1 MRLVQI
7 RRSIASTD
15 KFQKMTKS
23 KLIKRLFI
31 GVGVF
36 LLLFIAAL
44 VAIPFLF
51 KDEILEGVKK
61 AANENLNAKVDF
73 ASLDISLLRSF
84 PSVSIGLNDYSITG
98 IEPFDGVKLAA
109 GESALVTVDFWS
121 AWNFGK
127 VPLNIHSITLDKPVI
142 NVIVLADGRANYD
155 IAKPTADTSSTDIK
169 FEIML
174 QEYAINGGNII
185 FDDRLGGT
193 YVQLTGLDHSGEGD
207 FTQDIFDLD
216 TKTSIAEMTAES
228 GGISYLKKAKVKLDA
243 GFNIDVP
250 NSKYTLREN
259 DLSIND
265 LKLKTDGWV
274 AMPDEAID
282 MDLKFSAP
290 QSEFKSLL
298 SMIPNAYTAGYE
310 NVKADGTF
318 KLEGTVKGKYTV
330 SPEAYPAF
338 NLNLDIAEGSMKYP
352 DLPLGIS
359 NINTNV
365 KVNSPGSDL
374 DQMLVDVSK
383 FNLKIGSNPL
393 EGYFKLR
400 TPISD
405 PDVDTKI
412 KGVLNLEELSKAFPM
427 EGVKSL
433 SGVINTDVAIK
444 TSMSTI
450 DKGDYANV
458 DMSGTAS
465 VKNMNY
471 AADGIPAMN
480 ISSMQMDFTPQ
491 QVNVPSFSMKLGK
504 SDLSGSGK
512 IDNILAYFSP
522 DKTMKGS
529 FNLRSNYFN
538 ADEWMTEE
546 AVDSGQSTMGS
557 KAPAPVAQEAVFNRF
572 DFTIDATVGKMD
584 YDVYK
589 IDDLVAKGNFTPSA
603 LTVSQLSGKLGK
615 SDFNASG
622 TMTNIWNY
630 LFENETLGGNLAIRS
645 TYMNLNQFMTEEGAA
660 QTSTPPAEAAE
671 PILVPEN
678 LDMKVSAD
686 IATVIYDDLELKN
699 MKGIL
704 VVKNEEVRFDNMTAQ
719 SLGGSMNIG
728 GGYNTKNHE
737 KPKFDFLMKLK
748 NIDFQQAFAKFNTF
762 QLLAPIGKYLTG
774 SFNTDLTMS
783 SDLKNDLMPDIAT
796 ITAKG
801 LLETLNGKI
810 ALAKPLQEIGN
821 KLRVDAFKKLEL
833 KNSKNWFTVKD
844 GAVLVDPFSQTVDG
858 IKMDFSGSHKLVGDM
873 DYKIVAK
880 IPRSKIGKTTVG
892 AAANTGLDFL
902 SGEASKLGLNINAG
916 EFVNVQINLGGT
928 MSDPKVSFKVL
939 GAEGTA
945 AAVKDAVVSKVK
957 EEAQKELDKAKAEAQ
972 AKLDEEKKRLEAEA
986 QRQLDKASAEAKKK
1000 LEAEAK
1006 KRLDDEAKKAADKA
1020 LDKAGKDAKDKA
1032 KEALDKI
1039 KIPGK
1044 KDKKEGGGG

>member
-1 MRLVQI
+1 
-7 RRSIASTD
+7 
-15 KFQKMTKS
+15 MTKG
-23 KLIKRLFI
+23 KLFKRIFLI
-31 GVGVF
+31 VGVF

-44 VAIPFLF
+44 VAIPFFF
-51 KDEILEGVKK
+51 KDEILEQVKK
-61 AANENLNAKVDF
+61 TANEQLKAKVDF
-73 ASLDISLLRSF
+73 NGVDISLLRSF
-84 PSVSIGLNDYSITG
+84 PSVSIGLNDYSVTG
-98 IEPFDGVKLAA
+98 IEPFEGVKLAA
-109 GESALVTVDFWS
+109 GESARVTVDFWS

-127 VPLNIHSITLDKPVI
+127 VPLNIQSITLDKPEI
-142 NVIVLADGRANYD
+142 NVIVLADGTANYD
-155 IAKPTADTSSTDIK
+155 IAKPNADTSTTETNFQIQ
-169 FEIML
+169 L
-174 QEYAINGGNII
+174 QEYAINGGNITY
-185 FDDRLGGT
+185 DDRQGGT
-193 YVQLTGLDHSGEGD
+193 YVKLTGLDHSGEGD
-207 FTQDIFDLD
+207 FTQDVFDLD
-216 TKTSIAEMTAES
+216 TKTEIAEMTAES
-228 GGISYLKKAKVKLDA
+228 GGIGYLKKAKVKLDA
-243 GFNIDVP
+243 GFNIDMP

-259 DLSIND
+259 DLRIND
-265 LKLKTDGWV
+265 LSIKADGWV
-274 AMPDEAID
+274 AMPGEDID

-290 QSEFKSLL
+290 KSEFKSLL
-298 SMIPNAYTAGYE
+298 SMIPNAYTAGYD

-318 KLEGTVKGKYTV
+318 KLDGTVKGKLTAI
-330 SPEAYPAF
+330 AYPAF
-338 NLNLDIAEGSMKYP
+338 NILLDIAGGSVKYP

-359 NINTNV
+359 NINTNI

-383 FNLKIGSNPL
+383 FSLKIGSNPL
-393 EGYFKLR
+393 EGFFKLR
-400 TPISD
+400 TPMSD

-433 SGVINTDVAIK
+433 SGIINSDIAVK

-450 DKGDYANV
+450 DRGDYANV

-465 VKNMNY
+465 IKNMNY
-471 AADGIPAMN
+471 AADGMPAIN
-480 ISSMQMDFTPQ
+480 IGAMQMDFTPQ
-491 QVNVPSFSMKLGK
+491 QVNVPSFSMKMGK

-529 FNLRSNYFN
+529 FTLRSNYFN

-546 AVDSGQSTMGS
+546 EAPATTTA
-557 KAPAPVAQEAVFNRF
+557 APAPTASEEVFNRF
-572 DFTIDATVGKMD
+572 DFTLDASVGKVD

-589 IDDLVAKGNFTPSA
+589 IENLVAKGNFTPNA
-603 LTVSQLSGKLGK
+603 LKVNQLSGKLGQ

-645 TYMNLNQFMTEEGAA
+645 SYMNLNQFMTEEGAA
-660 QTSTPPAEAAE
+660 QTATPPAEAAE
-671 PILVPEN
+671 PILVPDN
-678 LDMKVSAD
+678 IDMKVSAD
-686 IATVIYDDLELKN
+686 IATVIYDDMELKN
-699 MKGIL
+699 MKGTL
-704 VVKNEEVRFDNMTAQ
+704 SVKNEEVRFDNLTAN
-719 SLGGSMNIG
+719 SMGGSMNIA

-774 SFNTDLTMS
+774 TFNTDLTMS
-783 SDLKNDLMPDIAT
+783 SDLKKDLMPDIGT

-810 ALAKPLQEIGN
+810 TLAKPLREVGN
-821 KLRVDAFKKLEL
+821 KLNVDAFKKLDL
-833 KNSKNWFTVKD
+833 KNSKNWFKVQD
-844 GAVLVDPFSQTVDG
+844 GAVMIDPFSQTVDG

-873 DYKIVAK
+873 DYKILAK
-880 IPRSKIGKTTVG
+880 IPRSKIGKSAIG
-892 AAANTGLDFL
+892 AAANTGVDFL
-902 SGEASKLGLNINAG
+902 AGEASKLGLNLSAG
-916 EFVNVQINLGGT
+916 EFYNVQINLGGT
-928 MSDPKVSFKVL
+928 MDNPKVTFKVL

-945 AAVKDAVVSKVK
+945 EAVKDAVVSKVK

-986 QRQLDKASAEAKKK
+986 QRQIDKATAEAKKK

-1020 LDKAGKDAKDKA
+1020 LDKAGKEAKDKA
-1032 KEALDKI
+1032 KDALDKI

-1044 KDKKEGGGG
+1044 KDKDKKGGGG